1 MTFQQI
7 EENNE
12 RCETEVLRL
21 QRHYDTIVEKL
32 FEIKKKHKKLSETD
46 VQREIPFIH

>member
-1 MTFQQI
+1 M

-21 QRHYDTIVEKL
+21 QRQLDAIVEIL
-32 FEIKKKHKKLSETD
+32 LEIKKKSTKQL
-46 VQREIPFIH
+46 